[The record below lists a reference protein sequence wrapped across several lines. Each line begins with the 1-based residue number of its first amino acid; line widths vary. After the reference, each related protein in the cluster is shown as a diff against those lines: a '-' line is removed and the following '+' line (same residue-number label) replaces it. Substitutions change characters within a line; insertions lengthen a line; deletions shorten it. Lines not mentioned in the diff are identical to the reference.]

1 MGFGIGLGVGLGM
14 ALAKQQEMYAQQ
26 LREEEKKIKESADA
40 KRAEMNAR
48 LKKKPT
54 EEKQERQLL

>member
-1 MGFGIGLGVGLGM
+1 M

>member
-26 LREEEKKIKESADA
+26 LREEEKKIKCVDGEWV
-40 KRAEMNAR
+40 
-48 LKKKPT
+48 PG
-54 EEKQERQLL
+54 